1 MCIRDRSDNFYDL
14 GQGLLN
20 FFIWLVISLPYI
32 LLLAV
37 IGLIVWFVL
46 HISTRRHRKKMEAR
60 RENMQHQQ
68 PMAPQGQARGGRQ
81 PQPVPPKGTG
91 APQKP
96 LVQPQEQEPDF
107 TPEAV
112 IPNKTDKEK
121 ENDGESKL

>member
-1 MCIRDRSDNFYDL
+1 MSIPVWDMS
-14 GQGLLN
+14 
-20 FFIWLVISLPYI
+20 ISVSYTHLDVYK
-32 LLLAV
+32 
-37 IGLIVWFVL
+37 
-46 HISTRRHRKKMEAR
+46 R
-60 RENMQHQQ
+60 
-68 PMAPQGQARGGRQ
+68 QGQARGGRQ